1 MEEMLCMNDRFR
13 PVMAVPISVTVMM
26 PMTIPSVVSTDR
38 ILLARIAAQ
47 AITKPSL
54 ISLKKVI

>member
-1 MEEMLCMNDRFR
+1 MNDRFR